1 MNPKEYLLS
10 IESSTIKLGLDRT
23 IDLMNACGN
32 PQNDLPVIQIA
43 GTNGKGSTAAMMA
56 KILEYTGYKV
66 GLSTSP
72 HLVDV
77 NERIRIN
84 GVAISDES
92 IEEFI
97 QLYKSDIERISA
109 SFFESVTAMG
119 FWYFK
124 KNDVDIAI
132 METGLGGRLDS
143 VTICNPILTVI
154 TPISLD
160 HTEILGDT
168 IEKIAFEKAG
178 IMKNGITC
186 VSSPQQKNVFSVLQQ
201 QAKIHDCE
209 LILTDEN
216 ILQNTNPSLTGKY
229 QFENA
234 CLAATSLKHLKD
246 INLSDESIKQGI
258 EKTTWHGRNEIIQNK
273 PLVIFD
279 VAHNESGIEG
289 FSDYFN
295 GINDSGTS
303 ILVISLQRRKN
314 IMNVVPQLL
323 NTFDYIICC
332 ETDNLRT
339 MTLGEMETQLGKS
352 DKVFYIQS
360 AKDAI
365 NKGLTFLQS
374 ASDRMAIVGTHHFGK
389 PITNIFNISFNTL

>member
-1 MNPKEYLLS
+1 MNPKEYLFS
-10 IESSTIKLGLDRT
+10 IESSTIKLGLVRT
-23 IDLMNACGN
+23 IDLMDACGN
-32 PQNDLPVIQIA
+32 PQNYLPVIQIA
-43 GTNGKGSTAAMMA
+43 GTNGKGSTGAMMA
-56 KILEYTGYKV
+56 KILECAGYKV

-72 HLVDV
+72 HLVEV

-84 GVAISDES
+84 GSAISDES
-92 IEEFI
+92 IEKFI
-97 QLYKSDIERISA
+97 QLFKPDIERISA

-124 KNDVDIAI
+124 KHDVDIAI

-178 IMKNGITC
+178 IMKPGILC
-186 VSSPQQKNVFSVLQQ
+186 VTAIQNEKVYSVLQQ
-201 QAKIHDCE
+201 QAKIHNSE

-216 ILQNTNPSLTGKY
+216 ILQNTNPSLSGKY

-234 CLAATSLKHLKD
+234 CLAATSLQYVEGFN
-246 INLSDESIKQGI
+246 ISDKNIKEGI
-258 EKTTWHGRNEIIQNK
+258 EQTRWYGRNEIIQK
-273 PLVIFD
+273 EPLIIFD
-279 VAHNESGIEG
+279 VGHNESAIKG
-289 FSDYFN
+289 FLDYFKSVN
-295 GINDSGTS
+295 NSGLS
-303 ILVISLQRRKN
+303 ILIISLQRRKN

-323 NTFDYIICC
+323 DTFDYIICC
-332 ETDNLRT
+332 ETNNLRT
-339 MTLGEMETQLGKS
+339 MTLDEIATQFGKPE
-352 DKVFYIQS
+352 KIFYIQS

-365 NKGLTFLQS
+365 NKGLYLLQS
-374 ASDRMAIVGTHHFGK
+374 NQDKIAIVGTHYFGK
-389 PITNIFNISFNTL
+389 PISIIFNKSFNTL

>member
-10 IESSTIKLGLDRT
+10 IESSAIKLGLDRT

-56 KILEYTGYKV
+56 KILECAGYKV

-72 HLVDV
+72 HLVEV

-84 GVAISDES
+84 GSTISDES
-92 IEEFI
+92 IQEFI
-97 QLYKSDIERISA
+97 QLFKPEIEHVSA

-154 TPISLD
+154 TSISLD

-186 VSSPQQKNVFSVLQQ
+186 VTSPQQNNAFSVLQQ

-209 LILTDEN
+209 LILSDEN
-216 ILQNTNPSLTGKY
+216 LLPNTNPSLTGKY

-246 INLSDESIKQGI
+246 INISDENIKQGI
-258 EKTTWHGRNEIIQNK
+258 EQTRWHGRNEIIQNE

-289 FSDYFN
+289 FLDYFKS
-295 GINDSGTS
+295 INDSGTS
-303 ILVISLQRRKN
+303 ILVIALQRRKN
-314 IMNVVPQLL
+314 IMNVVPLL
-323 NTFDYIICC
+323 LDTFDSIICC

-339 MTLGEMETQLGKS
+339 MTLGEMATQLGKS
-352 DKVFYIQS
+352 EKVFYIQS
-360 AKDAI
+360 AIDAI
-365 NKGLTFLQS
+365 SKGLTFLN
-374 ASDRMAIVGTHHFGK
+374 SDSDKMAIVGTHHFGK
-389 PITNIFNISFNTL
+389 PITIIFNKSFNTL